1 MTGAILE
8 IISEYVQDGGMDTS
22 ELTSDSKPS
31 VPPHLWRSCLAWIEE
46 GRTLVSWCLQ
56 HDVSADRVYRH
67 IRRGEDEGRP
77 QAYARA
83 RENGIAGML
92 ETMVTIGDNAT
103 PETVAVD
110 RLRIDARR
118 YAANAWIAARAAAK
132 GNGGAQVQVT
142 VSTGV
147 PRVGSQSTLK
157 VEALGDAKETDPGG
171 GRPSASDGATGEEEP
186 HIPPTHTSIPPHTSP
201 HPIIA
206 SLQSQTDPE

>member
-1 MTGAILE
+1 
-8 IISEYVQDGGMDTS
+8 
-22 ELTSDSKPS
+22 
-31 VPPHLWRSCLAWIEE
+31 LWRSCLAWIEE

-77 QAYARA
+77 QTYARA

-147 PRVGSQSTLK
+147 PRASVAVERIGS
-157 VEALGDAKETDPGG
+157 ETDPGG
-171 GRPSASDGATGEEEP
+171 GRPSLARAAPGEEEP
-186 HIPPTHTSIPPHTSP
+186 HISPTHTSIPPHTST

-206 SLQSQTDPE
+206 SLQRQSAPE

>member
-1 MTGAILE
+1 MNA
-8 IISEYVQDGGMDTS
+8 S
-22 ELTSDSKPS
+22 ELANDSQPS

-67 IRRGEDEGRP
+67 IRRGENEGRP
-77 QAYARA
+77 QTYARA

-147 PRVGSQSTLK
+147 PRT
-157 VEALGDAKETDPGG
+157 VERIGVAVERIGLETDPGG
-171 GRPSASDGATGEEEP
+171 GRPSASWVAPGEEEP
-186 HIPPTHTSIPPHTSP
+186 HISPTHTSTST

-206 SLQSQTDPE
+206 SLKAAPE